1 MDNNKNLNLDEILRH
16 SALVKVTGKVNF
28 YSVKYFLRN
37 KNDNFAIGLPDNMNS
52 GFLGDI
58 CDHLEALSDR
68 RCVPFNPVSYE
79 AETYEH
85 LSLNE
90 IKNHWNDILK
100 LIKEEKDFKDDENKK
115 KVSKANLSICLL
127 QYKNVYY
134 YICSRQQTLTGLL
147 KGKRVLMSGNDKL
160 EEVDAGK
167 LFLLNG
173 GVDFIVCGV
182 GPLEE
187 HQVFIFEREKFFA
200 IFNYYEH
207 LKHSVQERLSEVNQW
222 DFLVSAELIKNKS
235 EQKNVYLNLSKVFS
249 DQEYLLQMKQVRPA
263 ELKKRLINKSG
274 GSFSENDFEG
284 EKLLVT
290 PQNLEKVM
298 KMLAKGFKYNFFTDK
313 AEEL

>member
-1 MDNNKNLNLDEILRH
+1 MDNNKNLNLNEILEH
-16 SALVKVTGKVNF
+16 SASVKVTGKVNF
-28 YSVKYFLRN
+28 YSVKYSFRN
-37 KNDNFAIGLPDNMNS
+37 KKDNFAICLPDNMNS
-52 GFLGDI
+52 QFLGDI

-85 LSLNE
+85 LSLSE
-90 IKNHWNDILK
+90 IKNYWNDILE
-100 LIKEEKDFKDDENKK
+100 LIKEEKDFKDNKNKK
-115 KVSKANLSICLL
+115 KVSMSNLSICLL
-127 QYKNVYY
+127 QYKNTYY

-147 KGKRVLMSGNDKL
+147 KGKRVLMTSNDKL
-160 EEVDAGK
+160 EAVDAGK

-173 GVDFIVCGV
+173 GVDFIVCGI
-182 GPLEE
+182 GSLEE
-187 HQVFIFEREKFFA
+187 QQVFIFERNKFFT

-207 LKHSVQERLSEVNQW
+207 LKHSVQEKLSEVNQW
-222 DFLVSAELIKNKS
+222 DFLASAELIKNKS

-249 DQEYLLQMKQVRPA
+249 DQEYLQQMKQVHPA

-274 GSFSENDFEG
+274 GSFSENDFQG
-284 EKLLVT
+284 EKLMVT
-290 PQNLEKVM
+290 SQNLEKVM